1 MPKTRRPTTPP
12 VGTSVA
18 VPTTPDALRL
28 INAKIRLMEKEAE
41 VALLHERAAKRQKA
55 EPEPQPTTPL
65 VPIGGGA
72 AAGATEAATLTST
85 VTQLASVIRD
95 MKEDGKAQT
104 RSSRDGDQVADLVR
118 GAPASKQGALSL
130 HTKGAL
136 ALSNQMDDQ
145 LRELKQSRL
154 NAADAEQI
162 RDRLSELQTLNGEG
176 KSAIF
181 NLLEIAIESC
191 SGPGS
196 KPNARASQCYEWC
209 VLHPIP
215 LLNIVSNDIYLSLC
229 SPFTWRISSLT
240 SRLVLSPFRA
250 FIKSRSTF
258 TEIPYSL
265 FSMWVSLFEYPLPER
280 FCTTISPAG
289 QPIFTVHNTPLPEP
303 KVQQCP
309 MYMSNAWEYIYMIE

>member
-12 VGTSVA
+12 VETSVA

-28 INAKIRLMEKEAE
+28 INAKICLMEKEAK

-55 EPEPQPTTPL
+55 EPEPQPTPL
-65 VPIGGGA
+65 FVPIGGGA
-72 AAGATEAATLTST
+72 SAGATEAATLTST

-104 RSSRDGDQVADLVR
+104 RSSRDGNQVADLVR

-136 ALSNQMDDQ
+136 ALNNQMDDQ
-145 LRELKQSRL
+145 LRELKRFLKQSRL
-154 NAADAEQI
+154 NAADSEQI
-162 RDRLSELQTLNGEG
+162 RDRLSELWTLNGEG

-196 KPNARASQCYEWC
+196 KPMLGRANATNGVYYI
-209 VLHPIP
+209 H
-215 LLNIVSNDIYLSLC
+215 YLC
-229 SPFTWRISSLT
+229 
-240 SRLVLSPFRA
+240 
-250 FIKSRSTF
+250 
-258 TEIPYSL
+258 
-265 FSMWVSLFEYPLPER
+265 
-280 FCTTISPAG
+280 
-289 QPIFTVHNTPLPEP
+289 
-303 KVQQCP
+303 
-309 MYMSNAWEYIYMIE
+309 

>member
-12 VGTSVA
+12 VETSVA

-28 INAKIRLMEKEAE
+28 INAKICLMEKEAK

-55 EPEPQPTTPL
+55 EPEPQPTPL
-65 VPIGGGA
+65 FVPIGGGA
-72 AAGATEAATLTST
+72 SAGATEAATLTST

-104 RSSRDGDQVADLVR
+104 RSSRDGNQVADLVR

-136 ALSNQMDDQ
+136 ALNNQMDDQ

-191 SGPGS
+191 SGP
-196 KPNARASQCYEWC
+196 
-209 VLHPIP
+209 
-215 LLNIVSNDIYLSLC
+215 
-229 SPFTWRISSLT
+229 
-240 SRLVLSPFRA
+240 
-250 FIKSRSTF
+250 
-258 TEIPYSL
+258 
-265 FSMWVSLFEYPLPER
+265 
-280 FCTTISPAG
+280 
-289 QPIFTVHNTPLPEP
+289 
-303 KVQQCP
+303 
-309 MYMSNAWEYIYMIE
+309 